1 MTDDIYRE
9 AIITEARD
17 PQNYGPLEGA
27 DITQSHVN
35 PSCGDSIEVYV
46 KLDEDRDVL
55 LDLGWEGNGCV
66 VSMASMSFL
75 SAKVKGMRIDE
86 INKLSVGD
94 LKALLGVEEI
104 TPSRE
109 KCMMMGLLAI
119 QKALKE

>member
-1 MTDDIYRE
+1 MTDDLYRE
-9 AIITEARD
+9 TIVTEARH

-27 DITQSHVN
+27 DITQSQVN

-46 KLDEDRDVL
+46 KLDSDKKKI

-75 SAKVKGMRIDE
+75 SAKVKGMSLAAIS
-86 INKLSVGD
+86 KLTASD
-94 LKALLGVEEI
+94 LKQILGVEEI

-109 KCMMMGLLAI
+109 KCMMMGLMAI
-119 QKALKE
+119 QKAVSS